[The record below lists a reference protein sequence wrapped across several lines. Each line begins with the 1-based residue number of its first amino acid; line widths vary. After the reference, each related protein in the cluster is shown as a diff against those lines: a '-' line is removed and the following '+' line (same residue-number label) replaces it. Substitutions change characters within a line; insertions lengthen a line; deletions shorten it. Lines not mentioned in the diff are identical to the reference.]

1 MKKYNV
7 FCEIKISNII
17 LIILGI
23 SLCVMSLIID
33 EKFHYTYL
41 ILTILLIIIFIRDFR
56 KYLNLKKYGKII
68 KNANYMITSQNGRK
82 VLKLMYTDNN
92 IDYELYGKLTSK
104 FKSKSGK
111 TNILINKK
119 DPNEFYAFGP
129 FRITF
134 TVFCVTFYCSKS
146 FS

>member
-68 KNANYMITSQNGRK
+68 KNANYIITSQNGRK
-82 VLKLMYTDNN
+82 VLKIMYKDNN
-92 IDYELYGKLTSK
+92 IDYVLYGKLTSK

-119 DPNEFYAFGP
+119 DPNEFYSFGP
-129 FRITF
+129 LE
-134 TVFCVTFYCSKS
+134 
-146 FS
+146 

>member
-68 KNANYMITSQNGRK
+68 KNANYTITSQNGRK

-92 IDYELYGKLTSK
+92 MDYELYGKLTSK

-129 FRITF
+129 LE
-134 TVFCVTFYCSKS
+134 
-146 FS
+146 

>member
-92 IDYELYGKLTSK
+92 MDYELYGKLTSK

-129 FRITF
+129 
-134 TVFCVTFYCSKS
+134 SE
-146 FS
+146 

>member
-56 KYLNLKKYGKII
+56 KYLNLKKHLSN
-68 KNANYMITSQNGRK
+68 KNH
-82 VLKLMYTDNN
+82 
-92 IDYELYGKLTSK
+92 
-104 FKSKSGK
+104 
-111 TNILINKK
+111 
-119 DPNEFYAFGP
+119 
-129 FRITF
+129 
-134 TVFCVTFYCSKS
+134 
-146 FS
+146 

>member
-82 VLKLMYTDNN
+82 VLKLMYIDNN
-92 IDYELYGKLTSK
+92 MDYELYGKLTSK

-129 FRITF
+129 LE
-134 TVFCVTFYCSKS
+134 
-146 FS
+146 

>member
-68 KNANYMITSQNGRK
+68 KNVNYIVTSQNGRK
-82 VLKLMYTDNN
+82 VLKIMYKDNN
-92 IDYELYGKLTSK
+92 MDYVLYGKLTSK

-129 FRITF
+129 LE
-134 TVFCVTFYCSKS
+134 
-146 FS
+146 

>member
-82 VLKLMYTDNN
+82 VLKLMYADNN

-129 FRITF
+129 LE
-134 TVFCVTFYCSKS
+134 
-146 FS
+146 

>member
-82 VLKLMYTDNN
+82 VLKIMYKDNN

-129 FRITF
+129 
-134 TVFCVTFYCSKS
+134 
-146 FS
+146 

>member
-41 ILTILLIIIFIRDFR
+41 I
-56 KYLNLKKYGKII
+56 
-68 KNANYMITSQNGRK
+68 NYN
-82 VLKLMYTDNN
+82 
-92 IDYELYGKLTSK
+92 
-104 FKSKSGK
+104 
-111 TNILINKK
+111 
-119 DPNEFYAFGP
+119 FYKGF
-129 FRITF
+129 
-134 TVFCVTFYCSKS
+134 
-146 FS
+146 

>member
-7 FCEIKISNII
+7 FCKIKISNII

-68 KNANYMITSQNGRK
+68 KNVNYMITSQNGRK

-92 IDYELYGKLTSK
+92 MDYELYGKLTSK

-129 FRITF
+129 LE
-134 TVFCVTFYCSKS
+134 
-146 FS
+146 

>member
-82 VLKLMYTDNN
+82 VLKLLYTDNN

-129 FRITF
+129 LE
-134 TVFCVTFYCSKS
+134 
-146 FS
+146 

>member
-56 KYLNLKKYGKII
+56 KYLNLKKFGKII

-92 IDYELYGKLTSK
+92 MDYELYGKLTSK

-129 FRITF
+129 LE
-134 TVFCVTFYCSKS
+134 
-146 FS
+146 

>member
-92 IDYELYGKLTSK
+92 MDYELYGKLTSK
-104 FKSKSGK
+104 FKSKFGK

-129 FRITF
+129 LE
-134 TVFCVTFYCSKS
+134 
-146 FS
+146 

>member
-1 MKKYNV
+1 
-7 FCEIKISNII
+7 
-17 LIILGI
+17 
-23 SLCVMSLIID
+23 MSLIID

-68 KNANYMITSQNGRK
+68 KMPIIWLHLK
-82 VLKLMYTDNN
+82 MEEKFLKLMYTDNN

-129 FRITF
+129 LE
-134 TVFCVTFYCSKS
+134 
-146 FS
+146 

>member
-1 MKKYNV
+1 
-7 FCEIKISNII
+7 
-17 LIILGI
+17 
-23 SLCVMSLIID
+23 MSLIID

-129 FRITF
+129 LE
-134 TVFCVTFYCSKS
+134 
-146 FS
+146 

>member
-68 KNANYMITSQNGRK
+68 KNANYIITSQNGRK
-82 VLKLMYTDNN
+82 VLKIMYKDNN
-92 IDYELYGKLTSK
+92 MDYVLYGKLTSK

-129 FRITF
+129 LE
-134 TVFCVTFYCSKS
+134 
-146 FS
+146 

>member
-68 KNANYMITSQNGRK
+68 KNVNYMITSQNGRK

-92 IDYELYGKLTSK
+92 MDYELYGKLTSK

-129 FRITF
+129 LE
-134 TVFCVTFYCSKS
+134 
-146 FS
+146 

>member
-129 FRITF
+129 LE
-134 TVFCVTFYCSKS
+134 
-146 FS
+146 

>member
-92 IDYELYGKLTSK
+92 MDYELYGKLTSK

-129 FRITF
+129 LE
-134 TVFCVTFYCSKS
+134 
-146 FS
+146 

>member
-41 ILTILLIIIFIRDFR
+41 ILTILLIIIFIRNFR

-92 IDYELYGKLTSK
+92 MDYELYGKLTSK

-129 FRITF
+129 LE
-134 TVFCVTFYCSKS
+134 
-146 FS
+146 